1 LKEHIPTNWRTLM
14 NWQIL
19 LTLHRADGA
28 VVAEYPVDGAGA
40 ALHIAAEDGAY
51 YQFTDLATGIGP
63 ENLTTAR
70 TGDDLLIHFDG
81 DGQPDLV
88 IDNYFTRGQ
97 GALVG
102 AQENGGLASYPVTRA
117 PEHAL
122 ASEIITAQPLGAD
135 QPALAP
141 LGVLGAV
148 GLAAGSLALARDA
161 AGTAN
166 PQGRPAR
173 TIRSSWG
180 KVE

>member
-1 LKEHIPTNWRTLM
+1 M

-70 TGDDLLIHFDG
+70 TGNDLLIHFDG

-88 IDNYFTRGQ
+88 IDNYFTRSQ
-97 GALVG
+97 DAPLGAR
-102 AQENGGLASYPVTRA
+102 ENGGHPS
-117 PEHAL
+117 
-122 ASEIITAQPLGAD
+122 
-135 QPALAP
+135 
-141 LGVLGAV
+141 
-148 GLAAGSLALARDA
+148 
-161 AGTAN
+161 
-166 PQGRPAR
+166 
-173 TIRSSWG
+173 
-180 KVE
+180 